1 MTWLG
6 ASRDSKP
13 KTKRG
18 ETKANKLFCVLYPN
32 YMDMELSCIYVQYIV
47 DQGQNRSLLSWA

>member
-18 ETKANKLFCVLYPN
+18 GIKVNKPFCVLCPN
-32 YMDMELSCIYVQYIV
+32 YMELSCMIYIQYIV
-47 DQGQNRSLLSWA
+47 DQGQNRLLLSWA